1 MIKWKYLI
9 IWEYGLKWKKKNK
22 TELFKYEIDENDDIL
37 QAIIETKEKNEKK
50 KNKKEKK
57 IKRKRKIKKLRR
69 KKKVVIYNK
78 YFMIVINIFI

>member
-1 MIKWKYLI
+1 M
-9 IWEYGLKWKKKNK
+9 KWKKRHQ

-37 QAIIETKEKNEKK
+37 QAIIETKEKNKNK
-50 KNKKEKK
+50 RNKKEKK

-78 YFMIVINIFI
+78 YFILVINIFI